1 MFDGLHPS
9 MAAALTGAGEER
21 CMWDLAGAKEI
32 SFLAA
37 SLLDV

>member
-21 CMWDLAGAKEI
+21 RMWGLAGAKEI
-32 SFLAA
+32 FLAA